1 MCLGELSDF
10 SKLHCALEKATMVD
24 KQSRTRTIS
33 AAAFYFTCSLSMNFL
48 NKAVVSSY
56 AFNFPFFILACQMTV
71 TIILLHLLRCLRV
84 LQVTFDLAH
93 MISSHPDIPRC
104 QVSV

>member
-10 SKLHCALEKATMVD
+10 SKLHCALEKATMVVD

-56 AFNFPFFILACQMTV
+56 AFNFPFFILACQMAV
-71 TIILLHLLRCLRV
+71 TIILLHLLRFLRV

-93 MISSHPDIPRC
+93 MIS
-104 QVSV
+104 